1 MSAAEQAQPQS
12 EYSIDSLPHEL
23 LSRLSRSYPTAV
35 PRGGPWA
42 EEQFLIGLKRTI
54 DHPDHWKDHGY
65 CPTNQNRLCG
75 YRRPAA
81 HLVHANSYLEF
92 NRLSTRHAENQ

>member
-1 MSAAEQAQPQS
+1 MSFCPG
-12 EYSIDSLPHEL
+12 
-23 LSRLSRSYPTAV
+23 SREVIPLQFQ
-35 PRGGPWA
+35 GWGPWA
-42 EEQFLIGLKRTI
+42 EEQLLIGLKRTL
-54 DHPDHWKDHGY
+54 DHQDHWKDHGY